1 MGAGSNEMKV
11 LDTTFLIDLQRELAA
26 GEPGPAQQFL
36 TLHEDDEF
44 AISVISML
52 EFLEGYERT
61 KDGEDFLEPFVR
73 LEVNENV
80 CRIGSRV
87 RRYLRRQ
94 GKSIGDFDILIA
106 ATALEAEA
114 ELVTSDQGHF
124 ERVPQ
129 LRLVNYM

>member
-1 MGAGSNEMKV
+1 MKV

-114 ELVTSDQGHF
+114 ELVTSDRGHF

>member
-114 ELVTSDQGHF
+114 ELVTSDRGHF